1 MARITLLPLSQ
12 RPLPKTA
19 AWFMQENYLL
29 EVATDSLKTETTYRS
44 GLRLFADWVQLFN
57 KEQYTLKTAW
67 PLYPDHLTTATVL
80 EFRVWLAANRSI
92 ATVTTYMAAVTGYL
106 EFIDG
111 MDLLPEAVQLGKL
124 QRQMKRRQIMRNIS
138 ETVVNLEYAR
148 ESVPQIVN
156 YFDALPLPETNDKRD
171 HRLALL
177 RNRALMHTLYSTA
190 ARISEVAKLNR
201 QHVDYGRAKHVRVTG
216 KGNKTR
222 TLHLREYARQAI
234 QAYLQ
239 ERQDTNPALFV
250 AHSNNTSE
258 TRLSITSIHLVVKS
272 AVTKLGLHQSLSAHD
287 FRHYRATQLLK
298 AGMPIEVIQ
307 EYLGHADISTTRTIY
322 APLLGVEI
330 VDEWLGNFDVT
341 PKEASKSISTSFG
354 DEQHRQSEDKHDEHH
369 SGRI

>member
-1 MARITLLPLSQ
+1 MARTTSLPLSN
-12 RPLPKTA
+12 RPMPLTP

-44 GLRLFADWVQLFN
+44 ALRLFADWIQHFN
-57 KEQYTLKTAW
+57 KERYTLAIEW
-67 PLYPDHLTTATVL
+67 PLYPDHLTTATIL
-80 EFRVWLAANRSI
+80 EFRVWLASNRSI
-92 ATVTTYMAAVTGYL
+92 ATVTTYMAAVIGYL

-124 QRQMKRRQIMRNIS
+124 QRQMKRRRIMRNIS
-138 ETVVNLEYAR
+138 ESVVHLEYAR
-148 ESVPQIVN
+148 EQVPQIVT
-156 YFDALPLPETNDKRD
+156 YFDQLPLPAENDKRN

-177 RNRALMHTLYSTA
+177 RNRAIMHTLYSTA

-201 QHVDYGRAKHVRVTG
+201 QNVDYGRAKYARVTG

-222 TLHLREYARQAI
+222 TLHLRDYAQQAI
-234 QAYLQ
+234 QAYLR
-239 ERQDTNPALFV
+239 ERKDINPALFV

-258 TRLSITSIHLVVKS
+258 TRLSITSIHLLVKE
-272 AVTKLGLHQSLSAHD
+272 AVTKLGLHENLSAHD

-341 PKEASKSISTSFG
+341 PKEASRSTSTALG
-354 DEQHRQSEDKHDEHH
+354 DEHREGEDQHDEDH